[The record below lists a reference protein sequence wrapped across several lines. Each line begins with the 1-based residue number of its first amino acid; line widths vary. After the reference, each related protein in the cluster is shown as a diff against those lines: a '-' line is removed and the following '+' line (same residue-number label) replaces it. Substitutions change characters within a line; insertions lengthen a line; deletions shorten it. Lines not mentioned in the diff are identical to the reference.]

1 MSWPPLSVRRFDNN
15 LNLIPRRAIFPL
27 FVIPAAI
34 IGLIFTRTSIAYL
47 STSRDIQ
54 RMESNTRSP
63 IFSNFSE
70 LLDGIVTVRA
80 FGAEQRFLDDMYR
93 QIDLTTRMWYTFW
106 MLNRWVALTFGT
118 LGAIGTL
125 ATTVFVLAGYVDA
138 GLAGVCITSAMS
150 FSGNAYWV
158 CRNWTALE
166 LDLKYA
172 LSLISCEILLI

>member
-1 MSWPPLSVRRFDNN
+1 MSSPPLSVRGTDSN
-15 LNLIPRRAIFPL
+15 LNPIPCSAIFPL

-34 IGLIFTRTSIAYL
+34 IGLIFTRTTIAYL

-93 QIDLTTRMWYTFW
+93 QIDLTTRMWS
-106 MLNRWVALTFGT
+106 T
-118 LGAIGTL
+118 L
-125 ATTVFVLAGYVDA
+125 
-138 GLAGVCITSAMS
+138 
-150 FSGNAYWV
+150 
-158 CRNWTALE
+158 R
-166 LDLKYA
+166 
-172 LSLISCEILLI
+172 